1 MKTKQDKKGA
11 PGCVS
16 AFPADFQ
23 EPKWY
28 VLFVRSNQEK
38 RVAHGLDERGI
49 EHFLPCYQA
58 VRQWKD
64 RRVKLEPPLFPG
76 YVFARLAFIERIK
89 ALTVP
94 NVISLVGSKHAPSVI
109 SEDEIQ
115 WIRHGIEHGRAEPHE
130 YLKVGERV
138 VITDGVLSGMEGILL
153 HKRNGAKVVVSLD
166 SIARSFAVEV
176 DAACVKAISSATH
189 GQAAN
194 YAACSA
200 AAGEKIS
207 TQETLRRGPY
217 LAGALSTAH

>member
-1 MKTKQDKKGA
+1 MKAASLMKTKQDKKSA
-11 PGCVS
+11 PGCGS

-76 YVFARLAFIERIK
+76 YVFARLAFIQRIR

-94 NVISLVGSKHAPSVI
+94 TVISLVGSKHAPSVI

-115 WIRHGIEHGRAEPHE
+115 WISHGIEHGRAEPHE
-130 YLKVGERV
+130 YLNVAERAPL
-138 VITDGVLSGMEGILL
+138 TDVLLSRRYAMLL
-153 HKRNGAKVVVSLD
+153 
-166 SIARSFAVEV
+166 
-176 DAACVKAISSATH
+176 
-189 GQAAN
+189 
-194 YAACSA
+194 
-200 AAGEKIS
+200 
-207 TQETLRRGPY
+207 
-217 LAGALSTAH
+217 